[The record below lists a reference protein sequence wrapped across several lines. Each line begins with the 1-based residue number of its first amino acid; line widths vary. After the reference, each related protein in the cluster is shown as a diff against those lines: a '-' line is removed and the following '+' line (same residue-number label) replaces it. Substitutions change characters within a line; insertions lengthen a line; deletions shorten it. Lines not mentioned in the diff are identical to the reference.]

1 MEKRKDEMFHLVL
14 LPYIELSKN
23 NKKLL
28 TNNKA
33 VVNMMVESINERNV
47 NYVE

>member
-14 LPYIELSKN
+14 LSYTELSEN

-28 TNNKA
+28 TNNKQVA
-33 VVNMMVESINERNV
+33 NMMVESINERNV